1 MPKQSEVLA
10 ARQKWIEFLKNPHR
24 RKLEGKLGNEGGE
37 RCCLGHGCYILLGPP
52 KVGGPWDPKDGTSGE
67 LAKAVGLY
75 SSSGTL
81 PKGYIKV
88 GEMQYRSLTELNDD
102 SDWSPQRIGKY
113 LETVINGGVG
123 TPFRPISDFK
133 K

>member
-37 RCCLGHGCYILLGPP
+37 RCCLGHGCYIILGPP
-52 KVGGPWDPKDGTSGE
+52 KEGAPWNEDMLLPPEAFWKTVGMHDQDGNNPNGTNYGDS
-67 LAKAVGLY
+67 KQ
-75 SSSGTL
+75 SSLS
-81 PKGYIKV
+81 
-88 GEMQYRSLTELNDD
+88 SLNDD
-102 SDWSPQRIGKY
+102 TDWSPQKIGKF
-113 LETVINGGVG
+113 LESVIRGGKN